1 MSLLSGESRFSK
13 APINRIS
20 RSIFDRSNTL
30 VTSFSAGKLV
40 PIYLDEVL
48 PGDSCTMDI
57 SSIVRMATPLYPVM
71 DNAWMDISFFFVP
84 ARLVWDHW
92 KNFMGESNDP
102 WDSNIDYEVPKVR
115 VYPRPDNVSGYFA
128 LPLGFG
134 DYTEPWLDVNAL
146 PFRAYQLI
154 WNEWFRDQ
162 NLQDPVFIN
171 KGDSISTNEDYD
183 QLLPVNKFH
192 DYFTS
197 CLPSPQKSSPVTIP
211 VSSSAGGLSPVVGVQ
226 GSMHPVGYSYM
237 FGDNVPGHAG
247 VNLLG
252 MNMYNGGNGS
262 RGTLQTVPQTTV
274 HSSYEIT
281 ESNLYADLGQVI
293 STTTINQLRQAFAV
307 QRLLERDA
315 RGGTRYREL
324 MKAHFGVDNGDLR
337 MQVPEYLGGKH
348 IPINISQVV
357 QQSSTVDEP
366 SPLGEVGAMSKTVD
380 SGSIFTKSFTE
391 HGFILGF
398 VSIRTDHTYLQGV
411 PRMFDRNTRY
421 DYYWPEMANIG
432 EMSVRTREIYGKADP
447 SEVFGYQEAWADYRY
462 RPNQCTGRMAYTS
475 YDSADNKQLSPWHYA
490 DYYSSTPRLSDE
502 WIRETDANV
511 ARTLAVSNTELF
523 DQFIANFYFRA
534 RWARPM
540 PVYSIPGLTGH
551 M

>member
-13 APINRIS
+13 APVNRIS

-154 WNEWFRDQ
+154 WNEWYRDQ
-162 NLQDPVFIN
+162 NLQDPVLIN

-183 QLLPVNKFH
+183 QLLPVNKYH

-197 CLPSPQKSSPVTIP
+197 CLPQPCKGGDVTLPVFNNGQ
-211 VSSSAGGLSPVVGVQ
+211 GGLAPVVTGDF
-226 GSMHPVGYSYM
+226 HYM
-237 FGDNVPGHAG
+237 GNNPFTLGG
-247 VNLLG
+247 VNTVANGRYGLG
-252 MNMYNGGNGS
+252 LSFDNT
-262 RGTLQTVPQTTV
+262 RLDGTVFRT
-274 HSSYEIT
+274 SSGASSNFGEQIT
-281 ESNLYADLGQVI
+281 SSNLWANIDSVTAA
-293 STTTINQLRQAFAV
+293 STINQLRQAFAV

-324 MKAHFGVDNGDLR
+324 IKAHFGVDNGDLR

-357 QQSSTVDEP
+357 QQSSTADEP

-398 VSIRTDHTYLQGV
+398 VSVRTDHTYLQGV
-411 PRMFDRNTRY
+411 PRMFDRNSRY

-432 EMSVRTREIYGKADP
+432 EMSVKTREIYGKADP
-447 SEVFGYQEAWADYRY
+447 SEIFGYQEAWADYRY

-490 DYYSSTPRLSDE
+490 DYYSTTPRLSDE
-502 WIRETDANV
+502 WIRESDANV

-523 DQFIANFYFRA
+523 DQFIANFYFKA